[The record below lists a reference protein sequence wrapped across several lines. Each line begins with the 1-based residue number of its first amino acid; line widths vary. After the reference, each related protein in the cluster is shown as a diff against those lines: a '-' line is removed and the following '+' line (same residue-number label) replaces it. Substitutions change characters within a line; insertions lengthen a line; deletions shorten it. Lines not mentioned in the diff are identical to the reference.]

1 MSFWWLDDNKVKGLT
16 IFLCIEYVYNYILYT
31 WFMWIVIS
39 VEVYHWVKYKI
50 KPNVLY
56 IALKWKSKMRC
67 CCRNNLVQTKDNNK
81 NETKKITYILGQVW
95 FKWKQA
101 WLCWFHK
108 TRGVAYVWS
117 HFENLLWNSF
127 LMEIFWPYEIKCV
140 LHIYS
145 NLDMTWISMGWSI

>member
-1 MSFWWLDDNKVKGLT
+1 VSFWWLNDNKVKGLT

-108 TRGVAYVWS
+108 TRGVAYDGLTLKTCYGIHSWWEYFDRMKLNVCFI
-117 HFENLLWNSF
+117 FERELG
-127 LMEIFWPYEIKCV
+127 
-140 LHIYS
+140 LH
-145 NLDMTWISMGWSI
+145 LVPK